1 MHLFQKEGHENSIL
15 AQKVLNNIRKKQG
28 RSALMGV
35 KIDTIKAFDK
45 WNEI

>member
-15 AQKVLNNIRKKQG
+15 AQKVLNIRKKQG
-28 RSALMGV
+28 RSTLMGV